1 MVDGGKIVEAA
12 DKAIDLFLR
21 ADQKIDVI
29 KADVSD
35 LIRSDLGLG
44 SKIDVVLTEQR
55 LLKERFEEGVS
66 KTVAVTAGKV
76 NELVALVTSFK
87 NEHEKLA
94 AVVDTLETKVV
105 QPIADDQRWIRRGLF
120 AVVFLSV
127 FAAVMT
133 FLWNY
138 KPHP

>member
-1 MVDGGKIVEAA
+1 MAHGGKMTDAT

-21 ADQKIDVI
+21 ADQKIDAI
-29 KADVSD
+29 KGDVSE
-35 LIRSDLGLG
+35 LIKSDLGLG

-76 NELVALVTSFK
+76 NELVGLVTSFK

-94 AVVDTLETKVV
+94 AVVRTLEDKVV

-138 KPHP
+138 KPH

>member
-1 MVDGGKIVEAA
+1 MTEST

-21 ADQKIDVI
+21 SDQKIDQI
-29 KADVSD
+29 KQEVSD
-35 LIRSDLGLG
+35 LIKSDLGLG

-66 KTVAVTAGKV
+66 RTVAATAGKV
-76 NELVALVTSFK
+76 NDLVALVTTFK

-94 AVVDTLETKVV
+94 AAVRTLDEKVV
-105 QPIADDQRWIRRGLF
+105 APIADDQKWIRRGLF

-133 FLWNY
+133 FLWNF
-138 KPHP
+138 KS

>member
-1 MVDGGKIVEAA
+1 MTDKREEREAVE
-12 DKAIDLFLR
+12 LYLR
-21 ADQKIDVI
+21 ADQKIDKI
-29 KADVSD
+29 REDVSD
-35 LIRSDLGLG
+35 LVKSDLGLG
-44 SKIDVVLTEQR
+44 SKLDVVLTEQR

-66 KTVAVTAGKV
+66 KTVATTATKV
-76 NELVALVTSFK
+76 NELVALVTTFK

-94 AVVDTLETKVV
+94 HTVKSLADNVIGPV
-105 QPIADDQRWIRRGLF
+105 ADDQKWIRRGLI

-138 KPHP
+138 RGN

>member
-1 MVDGGKIVEAA
+1 MTESVTDAVH
-12 DKAIDLFLR
+12 LFLESKR
-21 ADQKIDVI
+21 DIDGIRKDVGELI
-29 KADVSD
+29 K
-35 LIRSDLGLG
+35 SDLGLG

-66 KTVAVTAGKV
+66 RTVASTAGKV
-76 NELVALVTSFK
+76 NELVALITTFK

-94 AVVDTLETKVV
+94 AAVKTLDEKVL
-105 QPIADDQRWIRRGLF
+105 QPISDDQKWIRRGLF

-133 FLWNY
+133 FLWNFRI
-138 KPHP
+138 HP

>member
-1 MVDGGKIVEAA
+1 MDTA

-21 ADQKIDVI
+21 ADTKIDEI
-29 KADVSD
+29 KKDVSD
-35 LIRSDLGLG
+35 LIKSDLGLG

-66 KTVAVTAGKV
+66 RTVASTAGKV
-76 NELVALVTSFK
+76 NDLVALVTTFK
-87 NEHEKLA
+87 NEHEKLVA
-94 AVVDTLETKVV
+94 AVKTLEEKVV
-105 QPIADDQRWIRRGLF
+105 APIADDQKWIRRGLF

-127 FAAVMT
+127 FAAVLT

-138 KPHP
+138 KPH

>member
-1 MVDGGKIVEAA
+1 MEETN
-12 DKAIDLFLR
+12 KAIDLFLR
-21 ADQKIDVI
+21 ADQKIDAI
-29 KADVSD
+29 KFEVSE
-35 LIRSDLGLG
+35 LVKSDLGLG

-94 AVVDTLETKVV
+94 AAVKTLDEKVV
-105 QPIADDQRWIRRGLF
+105 APISDDQKWIRRGLF
-120 AVVFLSV
+120 AIVFLSV
-127 FAAVMT
+127 FATVMT

-138 KPHP
+138 RPH

>member
-1 MVDGGKIVEAA
+1 MSEATP

-21 ADQKIDVI
+21 ADSKIDAI
-29 KADVSD
+29 NRDVSE
-35 LIRSDLGLG
+35 LIKSDLGLG
-44 SKIDVVLTEQR
+44 AKIDVVLTEQR

-66 KTVAVTAGKV
+66 RTVASTAGKV
-76 NELVALVTSFK
+76 NDLVALITTFK

-94 AVVDTLETKVV
+94 SRFDTLEKKVV
-105 QPIADDQRWIRRGLF
+105 EPIADDQKWIRRGLF

-138 KPHP
+138 RIHP

>member
-1 MVDGGKIVEAA
+1 MSDPT

-21 ADQKIDVI
+21 ADTKIDEI
-29 KADVSD
+29 KSEVSE
-35 LIRSDLGLG
+35 LIKSDLGLG

-66 KTVAVTAGKV
+66 RTVASTAGKV
-76 NELVALVTSFK
+76 NDLVALVTTFK
-87 NEHEKLA
+87 NEHEKLVA
-94 AVVDTLETKVV
+94 RFTTLEEKVV
-105 QPIADDQRWIRRGLF
+105 APIADDQKWIRRGLF

-133 FLWNY
+133 FLWNF
-138 KPHP
+138 KIH

>member
-1 MVDGGKIVEAA
+1 MDGAT

-21 ADQKIDVI
+21 SDQKIDEI
-29 KADVSD
+29 KKEVAD
-35 LIRSDLGLG
+35 LIKSDLGLG

-66 KTVAVTAGKV
+66 RTVAATAGKV
-76 NELVALVTSFK
+76 NDLVALVTTFK

-94 AVVDTLETKVV
+94 AAVKTLDEKVV
-105 QPIADDQRWIRRGLF
+105 APIADDQKWIRRGLF

-133 FLWNY
+133 FLWNF
-138 KPHP
+138 KTH

>member
-1 MVDGGKIVEAA
+1 MEAA

-21 ADQKIDVI
+21 ADTKIDDI
-29 KADVSD
+29 KKDVSE
-35 LIRSDLGLG
+35 LIKSDLGLG

-66 KTVAVTAGKV
+66 RTVASTAGKV
-76 NELVALVTSFK
+76 NDLVALVTTFK
-87 NEHEKLA
+87 NEHEKL
-94 AVVDTLETKVV
+94 VSRFTTLEDKVV
-105 QPIADDQRWIRRGLF
+105 QPIADDQKWIRRGLF

-138 KPHP
+138 KPH